1 MDKADRNDR
10 RTSISSEENDKL
22 IEQPVNQIGLEIMK
36 QLINDEAKKAE
47 DKSIINN
54 NIIPLLGKN

>member
-10 RTSISSEENDKL
+10 RTSMSSEENDKL

-36 QLINDEAKKAE
+36 QLIDDEGKKVE